1 MNYSKRN
8 IQKKQKQL
16 RLAYPKLRSKLNV
29 WMLRIV
35 IIGVFASTIIA
46 GYGGYG
52 LVLGVIDNT
61 PEIDFNNI
69 EPETFASTIY
79 DNKGKEVYKLV
90 GSNANRISVS
100 LSKIPEN
107 LQNAFIAIEDERFYS
122 HEGIDIKGIV
132 RVSVAGVASGS
143 LSQGASTITQQLLKN
158 IVFSGGNESTKAD
171 KVQRKLQEQ
180 YLAIQLE
187 KNVSKEVILE
197 NYLNTIN
204 LGQNTLGVQAASKRY
219 FDKDVSKLTLS
230 ECAVIAGI
238 TKNPSALNPISY
250 PENNSYRRED
260 VLDKMLSLDMITKE
274 QYDEAL
280 ADDVYTRIQKVNK
293 KKTKTSNTVTS
304 YFTDAVIDEVLADLQ
319 EELGYTESQATNLL
333 YRGGLSIYT
342 TQDKQMQK
350 ICDSVIADK
359 SLYPFAT
366 EYALTY
372 RLTVTNKNG
381 KTINYDEQT
390 LEAYFKQSNP
400 SFDLLFSSEEEAAR
414 YAEQY
419 RNVVVKKGCT
429 VDGEV
434 IYTSLQPQISFV
446 LMDQSTG
453 EVKALVGGRG
463 EKLASRTLNR
473 ATSSVRQ
480 PGSTFKVLSA
490 YLPALDAGGM
500 TLATVQDDA
509 EYYYP
514 GTGKKVKNWYTTGYR
529 GLSTLRNGIK
539 DSMNVI
545 TVKTLADVTPQVGF
559 EYLEKLGF
567 TTLVGDTSLPANDV
581 NLSTALGG
589 LTHGVTNLEATAAYA
604 SIANAGKYNKPILY
618 TKILDHDGNT
628 LLDKTPKPKQVMKE
642 STAFLLTS
650 AMKDVVT
657 SGTGTLAGLTTTSM
671 PVAGKTGTT
680 TKNVDAWFIGYTP
693 YYTAGIWAGYD
704 NNKSQSNT
712 SYHKVIWR
720 KIMEQ
725 IHNGMTVKEFQAPSS
740 IVTANI
746 CTKSGLL
753 ATSECANA
761 AGGSTV
767 QTEYFAGSAPTRHCD
782 CHISVNICT
791 VSQQL
796 AGPNC
801 PAYYIVTKS
810 FLLKD
815 ETGTTADTP
824 YVISKKGSTTKCTV
838 HNGYSIQEPQS
849 TYPGDNDNPQTSDSP
864 NNSKEPAVTS
874 NPDQA
879 NTTAA
884 TTTAPESGT
893 NPPTETQP

>member
-8 IQKKQKQL
+8 TQKKQKQL
-16 RLAYPKLRSKLNV
+16 RYASPKLRSKFNV

-35 IIGVFASTIIA
+35 IIGMLAITIIA

-61 PEIDFNNI
+61 PEIDFGNI
-69 EPETFASTIY
+69 EPEAFASTVY

-100 LSKIPEN
+100 LSNIPEN

-132 RVSVAGVASGS
+132 RVSIAGVASGS
-143 LSQGASTITQQLLKN
+143 LNQGASTITQQLLKN
-158 IVFSGGNESTKAD
+158 IVFSGGNESTLAD
-171 KVQRKLQEQ
+171 KIQRKIQEQ

-187 KNVSKEVILE
+187 KKVSKETILE

-250 PENNSYRRED
+250 PEDNSYRRED

-293 KKTKTSNTVTS
+293 KKTKISNVVTS
-304 YFTDAVIDEVLADLQ
+304 YFTDAVIDEVLSDLQ
-319 EELGYTESQATNLL
+319 TELGYTQAQATNLI

-342 TQDKQMQK
+342 TQDRKMQK
-350 ICDSVIADK
+350 VCDSVIADK
-359 SLYPFAT
+359 SLYPFST

-381 KTINYDEQT
+381 KTTNYDEKT
-390 LEAYFKQSNP
+390 LEAYFKKSN
-400 SFDLLFSSEEEAAR
+400 SYFDLLFSTEKEAEN
-414 YAEQY
+414 YAKQY
-419 RNVVVKKGCT
+419 RKHIVKKGDT
-429 VDGEV
+429 IDGEV
-434 IYTSLQPQISFV
+434 INTSIQPQISFV

-463 EKLASRTLNR
+463 QKLASRTLNR
-473 ATSSVRQ
+473 ATSTVRQ

-490 YLPALDAGGM
+490 YLPAIDAGGM

-514 GTGKKVKNWYTTGYR
+514 GTGKKVKNWYSSGYR
-529 GLSTLRNGIK
+529 GLSTLREGIRE
-539 DSMNVI
+539 SMNVV

-559 EYLEKLGF
+559 NYLKKLGF

-604 SIANAGKYNKPILY
+604 SIANGGKYNKPILY
-618 TKILDHDGNT
+618 TKILDHDGNV

-657 SGTGTLAGLTTTSM
+657 SGTGTLARLTTTSM

-693 YYTAGIWAGYD
+693 YYTAGIWGGYD

-725 IHNGMTVKEFQAPSS
+725 IHSGLKVKEFIGPSS
-740 IVTANI
+740 IVSASI

-753 ATSECANA
+753 ASSECSNA

-767 QTEYFAGSAPTRHCD
+767 RTEYFAGSAPTKHCD
-782 CHISVNICT
+782 RHISVQICN
-791 VSQQL
+791 VSGQL
-796 AGPNC
+796 AGPYC
-801 PAYYIVTKS
+801 PSSCIVTKS

-824 YVISKKGSTTKCTV
+824 YVISKQGSTTKCTA
-838 HNGYSIQEPQS
+838 HNSSTVEKPQEENKPENSS
-849 TYPGDNDNPQTSDSP
+849 TPNSTKKPAASSTQDKPNP
-864 NNSKEPAVTS
+864 NAG
-874 NPDQA
+874 
-879 NTTAA
+879 TTI
-884 TTTAPESGT
+884 TT
-893 NPPTETQP
+893 NPTPHTIPQP

>member
-8 IQKKQKQL
+8 TQKKQKQL
-16 RLAYPKLRSKLNV
+16 RHTYPKLRSKLHV

-35 IIGVFASTIIA
+35 IIGILAITVIA

-61 PEIDFNNI
+61 PEIDFGNI

-100 LSKIPEN
+100 LSMIPEN
-107 LQNAFIAIEDERFYS
+107 LKNAFIAIEDERFYS

-132 RVSVAGVASGS
+132 RVSIAGVANGS
-143 LSQGASTITQQLLKN
+143 LNQGASTITQQLLKN
-158 IVFSGGNESTKAD
+158 IVFSGGNESTFAD
-171 KVQRKLQEQ
+171 KIQRKIQEQ

-187 KNVSKEVILE
+187 KNVSKETILE

-250 PENNSYRRED
+250 PEDNSYRRED

-293 KKTKTSNTVTS
+293 KKIKTSNVVTS
-304 YFTDAVIDEVLADLQ
+304 YFTDAVIDEVLSDLQ
-319 EELGYTESQATNLL
+319 EELGYTQAQATNLL

-342 TQDKQMQK
+342 TQDKKMQN

-359 SLYPFAT
+359 SLYPFST

-381 KTINYDEQT
+381 KTTNYDEQT

-400 SFDLLFSSEEEAAR
+400 SFDLLFSTEEEATK

-419 RNVVVKKGCT
+419 RKHVVKKGCT
-429 VDGEV
+429 IDGEV
-434 IYTSLQPQISFV
+434 INTSLQPQVSFV
-446 LMDQSTG
+446 LMNQSTG

-500 TLATVQDDA
+500 TLATVQDDT

-514 GTGKKVKNWYTTGYR
+514 GTSKIVRNWYTSGYR
-529 GLSTLRNGIK
+529 GLSTIRAGIR

-559 EYLEKLGF
+559 KYLKKLGF
-567 TTLVGDTSLPANDV
+567 TTLIGDTSLPANDV

-604 SIANAGKYNKPILY
+604 SIANAGKYIKPILY
-618 TKILDHDGNT
+618 TKILDHDGN
-628 LLDKTPKPKQVMKE
+628 LLLEKTPKPKQVMKE

-657 SGTGTLAGLTTTSM
+657 SGTGTLANLTTTSM

-704 NNKSQSNT
+704 NNKPQSNT

-725 IHNGMTVKEFQAPSS
+725 INSGLTVKQFTAPSS
-740 IVTANI
+740 IVSASI

-753 ATSECANA
+753 ATSECSNA

-767 QTEYFAGSAPTRHCD
+767 RTEYFAGSAPTKHCD
-782 CHISVNICT
+782 RHISVQICS

-796 AGPNC
+796 AGPYC
-801 PAYYIVTKS
+801 PSECIVTKS

-824 YVISKKGSTTKCTV
+824 YVISREGSTTKCTV
-838 HNGYSIQEPQS
+838 HNSSTAEEPQTGNSQINPTKSSVPNS
-849 TYPGDNDNPQTSDSP
+849 TN
-864 NNSKEPAVTS
+864 KPASSTQQS
-874 NPDQA
+874 
-879 NTTAA
+879 
-884 TTTAPESGT
+884 SIGT
-893 NPPTETQP
+893 NITSEPTNNTQP